1 MKKLKLEIDA
11 LKVESFEASGDQA
24 GQGTV
29 QGFACT
35 PRCNSVRFCVPFD
48 PSYDPCPVYSDWC
61 DESTT
66 G

>member
-11 LKVESFEASGDQA
+11 LKVESFEASGVQA
-24 GQGTV
+24 GPGTV

-35 PRCNSVRFCVPFD
+35 PLCNSVRICPPND
-48 PSYDPCPVYSDWC
+48 PSYDPCPVYTDRCADSN
-61 DESTT
+61 T